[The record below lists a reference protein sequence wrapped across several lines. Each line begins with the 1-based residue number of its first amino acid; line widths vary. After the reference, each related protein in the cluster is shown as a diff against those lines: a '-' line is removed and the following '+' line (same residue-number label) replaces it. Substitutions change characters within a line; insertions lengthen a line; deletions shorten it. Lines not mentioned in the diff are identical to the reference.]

1 MRPSRTAA
9 VLLFAYAVVMLWVTL
24 GPAPGAVSGNQAPG
38 GVLDPSTWLD
48 SDTWTIGSQT
58 EFGLNVL
65 LFVPFGA
72 LLAFAVRG
80 APAVVPVLMSS
91 GFALLIEIAQ
101 IPMADRISDPRDL
114 VANSLGAVI
123 GIVIARISDAI
134 AGIPAA
140 LRARRRAAIVRSIG
154 RTPTGAQPTFTSTG
168 SIPVRSAARPV
179 SGGEQPTGRSTSA
192 AARGIR

>member
-24 GPAPGAVSGNQAPG
+24 GPAPGAVSGNQARRG
-38 GVLDPSTWLD
+38 ILDPTIWVD

-58 EFGLNVL
+58 EFELNVL

-72 LLAFAVRG
+72 LLAFALRG
-80 APAVVPVLMSS
+80 APAVVPAVMSA
-91 GFALLIEIAQ
+91 GFALLIEVAQ

-123 GIVIARISDAI
+123 GILVARISDAI
-134 AGIPAA
+134 ASIPA
-140 LRARRRAAIVRSIG
+140 RIKARRRAALAREVT
-154 RTPTGAQPTFTSTG
+154 RTSPLRPTSTG
-168 SIPVRSAARPV
+168 AFRTATGGLRLPDDRSSGRAPARAPA
-179 SGGEQPTGRSTSA
+179 E
-192 AARGIR
+192 RGTR